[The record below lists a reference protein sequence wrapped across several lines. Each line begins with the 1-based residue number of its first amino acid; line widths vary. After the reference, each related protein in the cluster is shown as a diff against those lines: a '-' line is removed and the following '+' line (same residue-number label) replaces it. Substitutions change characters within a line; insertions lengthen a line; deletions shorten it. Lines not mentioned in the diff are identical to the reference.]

1 MLFQEKLEIAS
12 RTEQADTFAS
22 WALSF
27 PLISMS
33 QTEGQEEALGQAFS
47 QEKVTAAEED
57 VSSSISLG
65 EESQRINEEKRKK
78 KDTKKPKLRKSK
90 QGKPAEKKEDKD
102 GWGRWLLSSFW
113 DTREDKEVTGI
124 PLYWR
129 IVRDN
134 KRFRYLWI
142 GQAISFF
149 GDFFNF
155 IATIAVLHRYS
166 DANLAI
172 TGNRRPF
179 AIFFRLS
186 HSPVHTLTLSSVQIA
201 NSYAHSLASSTVIK

>member
-1 MLFQEKLEIAS
+1 
-12 RTEQADTFAS
+12 
-22 WALSF
+22 
-27 PLISMS
+27 MS
-33 QTEGQEEALGQAFS
+33 QTDQEEALGQAFS
-47 QEKVTAAEED
+47 QEKVTAREQD

-65 EESQRINEEKRKK
+65 DEESQRINEEKRKK
-78 KDTKKPKLRKSK
+78 LGTKKPKLRKSK
-90 QGKPAEKKEDKD
+90 QGKPAEKKKDED

-172 TGNRRPF
+172 TGNRQSPSQFSSRLFRRRPATNINAVF
-179 AIFFRLS
+179 CSNR
-186 HSPVHTLTLSSVQIA
+186 
-201 NSYAHSLASSTVIK
+201 